1 MILPGPESISK
12 IHTTVLEIEGILFNI
27 LLFCKFAVHEI
38 KALTKRRR
46 KRGRYYGYSDAT
58 IPKANRT
65 T

>member
-1 MILPGPESISK
+1 MFPSPESLSK
-12 IHTTVLEIEGILFNI
+12 FHLTVLEIEGILFNI
-27 LLFCKFAVHEI
+27 LLFCKFAVDEI
-38 KALTKRRR
+38 KAITKRRR